1 MKNKIAIYLL
11 LAMIAVTAF
20 AGISTRLIS
29 RMIRTDK
36 KDESTLHVDP
46 EPVKTVYLTNPNIE
60 TIPVIEDAAITEPET
75 IPETVAQTETE
86 PEPEPEP
93 VIEWSPDPNDV
104 VLIAKTI
111 FGEANVCGTTERA
124 AVAWTILNRVDSP
137 EFPDNI
143 RDVVTTPGQFAFS
156 WDAPI
161 LPELYRLAEDVLYRH
176 HAEHTGEG
184 DVGRVLP
191 AEYCYFWGDGK
202 HNYFR
207 TTNNELVYFDWTLPS
222 PYGEE

>member
-11 LAMIAVTAF
+11 LALVALTAF
-20 AGISTRLIS
+20 VGISSSLIS
-29 RMIRTDK
+29 KSFRTNK

-46 EPVKTVYLTNPNIE
+46 EPVKTVYLKNPNIE
-60 TIPVIEDAAITEPET
+60 TLPAIEDAAITEPKT
-75 IPETVAQTETE
+75 ILETVAQTEAET
-86 PEPEPEP
+86 EP

-104 VLIAKTI
+104 AMIAQVI
-111 FGEANVCGTTERA
+111 YAEARGLSDTEKA
-124 AVAWTILNRVDSP
+124 AVAWCVLNRVDAP
-137 EFPDNI
+137 GYGDTIHE
-143 RDVVTTPGQFAFS
+143 VVTAPFQFAFS

-176 HAEHTGEG
+176 HAEQLGEG

-191 AEYCYFWGDGK
+191 AEYRYFWGDGK

-207 TTNNELVYFDWTLPS
+207 TTNNEQIYFDWSLPT
-222 PYGEE
+222 PYVEE

>member
-1 MKNKIAIYLL
+1 MKNKIVIYLL
-11 LAMIAVTAF
+11 LAMIALTAF
-20 AGISTRLIS
+20 SGVSSSLIAGAVHNSKANET
-29 RMIRTDK
+29 
-36 KDESTLHVDP
+36 TLHVDP
-46 EPVKTVYLTNPNIE
+46 EPVKVVYLRNPNIE
-60 TIPVIEDAAITEPET
+60 TVEPISDEVIVEPMAMLKITPET
-75 IPETVAQTETE
+75 
-86 PEPEPEP
+86 EPEP

-143 RDVVTTPGQFAFS
+143 RDVVTTPGQFAFT
-156 WDAPI
+156 WDAPVI
-161 LPELYRLAEDVLYRH
+161 PELYYLAEDVMLRWN
-176 HAEHTGEG
+176 AEHEGET
-184 DVGRVLP
+184 DVGRILP
-191 AEYCYFWGDGK
+191 AEYLYFWGDGH

-207 TTNNELVYFDWTLPS
+207 TTNNGQIYFDWTLPS

>member
-11 LAMIAVTAF
+11 LAMIALTAF
-20 AGISTRLIS
+20 SGISSSLIAGTVQDS
-29 RMIRTDK
+29 K
-36 KDESTLHVDP
+36 ADETTLHVDP
-46 EPVKTVYLTNPNIE
+46 EPIKVVYLRNPNIE
-60 TIPVIEDAAITEPET
+60 TVEPISDAAIVEPMAMVKIMPET
-75 IPETVAQTETE
+75 
-86 PEPEPEP
+86 EPEP

-104 VLIAKTI
+104 AMIAQVI
-111 FGEANVCGTTERA
+111 YAEARGLSDTEKA
-124 AVAWTILNRVDSP
+124 AVAWCILNRVDAP
-137 EFPDNI
+137 GYGDTI
-143 RDVVTTPGQFAFS
+143 REVVTAPYQFSFS

-191 AEYCYFWGDGK
+191 AEYRYFWGDGR

-207 TTNNELVYFDWTLPS
+207 TTNNEQVYFDWTLPS